1 MAKYSL
7 DKIANRTRTGFFAA
21 IFLLFVSYFLSFIS
35 TRKITI
41 QDYYINHTNQ
51 VIHNLDNILGF
62 VSKGES
68 AFRGY
73 LIANDKEYLAEYDK
87 SLINIDTAFAHLT
100 LLTADNQ
107 IQRNNL
113 DTLRHYVNQKYIMMG
128 KAIFYLSP
136 KQKFSTSLI
145 QGKEEDIANAKK
157 LESQID
163 KMKQDEID
171 VRNDWSRKL
180 SRYSRLIQVLNF
192 LSISIALLL
201 AIYSLV
207 VYNKENRQKKLAAS
221 KAAAYKEELQER
233 VKQLASLNTE
243 LIDLRRLEKYAV
255 TGRIARVIA
264 HEVRNPLTNINLAC
278 EQLKSELEDESNM
291 MLFKMIA
298 RNSDRINQLVTDLL
312 ATTRMAELAFS
323 DESLNKVIDESLELA
338 NDRINLNHI
347 KVVKNYAHDLP
358 YVSMDKEKIKIA
370 FLNIIVNAIEA
381 MPENGILTIHT
392 RNENGKCSVKFSDNG
407 VGLKKTEVDRL
418 FEPYFTTKEKGN
430 GLGLANCQN
439 IILAHK
445 GNITAESEFGKGTS
459 FTITFNGSVL
469 PAD

>member
-1 MAKYSL
+1 MAKYTL

-21 IFLLFVSYFLSFIS
+21 IFLLFVSYFLTYIS
-35 TRKITI
+35 SRKISI
-41 QDYYINHTNQ
+41 QDYYINHTNE

-62 VSKGES
+62 VSTGES

-73 LIANDKEYLAEYDK
+73 LIASDKDYLAEYDK
-87 SLINIDTAFAHLT
+87 SLINIDTAFAQLK
-100 LLTADNQ
+100 LLTADNEV
-107 IQRNNL
+107 QRNNL

-128 KAIFYLSP
+128 KAVFELST
-136 KQKFSTSLI
+136 KQKFSISLL

-157 LESQID
+157 LESQIK

-171 VRNDWSRKL
+171 VRNEWSHKL
-180 SRYSRLIQVLNF
+180 SKYSKLIKILNV
-192 LSISIALLL
+192 LSIIIAILL
-201 AIYSLV
+201 AIYSLI
-207 VYNKENRQKKLAAS
+207 VYNKESRQRKIAAR
-221 KAAAYKEELQER
+221 KAAVYKEELQER

-243 LIDLRRLEKYAV
+243 LIELRRLEKYAV

-278 EQLKSELEDESNM
+278 EQLKSELEDESNS
-291 MLFKMIA
+291 MLFKMIV

-312 ATTRMAELAFS
+312 GTTRMAELTFS
-323 DESLNKVIDESLELA
+323 DESLNEVIDESLELA

-347 KVVKNYAHDLP
+347 KVVKDYEQDLP
-358 YVSMDKEKIKIA
+358 YVSLDKEKMKIA

-381 MPENGILTIHT
+381 MSENGVLTIST
-392 RNENGKCSVKFSDNG
+392 QNENGKCSVKFSDNG

-430 GLGLANCQN
+430 GLGLANCQ
-439 IILAHK
+439 
-445 GNITAESEFGKGTS
+445 
-459 FTITFNGSVL
+459 
-469 PAD
+469 

>member
-7 DKIANRTRTGFFAA
+7 DKIATRTRTGFFAA
-21 IFLLFVSYFLSFIS
+21 IFLLFVSYFLTFIS
-35 TRKITI
+35 TRKLAI
-41 QDYYINHTNQ
+41 QDYYINHTNE
-51 VIHNLDNILGF
+51 VIHNLDNVLGF

-73 LIANDKEYLAEYDK
+73 LIANDKDYLADYDK
-87 SLINIDTAFAHLT
+87 SLINIDSAFLNLAQLT
-100 LLTADNQ
+100 MDNQ
-107 IQRNNL
+107 LQRKNL

-128 KAIFYLSP
+128 KAIFGLSTR
-136 KQKFSTSLI
+136 QKFTTPLI
-145 QGKEEDIANAKK
+145 QEKEEDIANAKM
-157 LESQID
+157 LELQIA
-163 KMKQDEID
+163 KMKQNEID
-171 VRNDWSRKL
+171 VRNEWSKKL
-180 SRYSRLIQVLNF
+180 SRYSQLILVLNV
-192 LSISIALLL
+192 LSIIIAILL
-201 AIYSLV
+201 AIYSLL
-207 VYNKENRQKKLAAS
+207 VYNKENRQKKLAAR
-221 KAAAYKEELQER
+221 KAAVYKEELQER

-243 LIDLRRLEKYAV
+243 LIELRRLEKYAV

-278 EQLKSELEDESNM
+278 EQLKSELEDESNS

-312 ATTRMAELAFS
+312 ATTRMAELTFS
-323 DESLNKVIDESLELA
+323 DESLNEVIDESIELA

-347 KVVKNYAHDLP
+347 KVVKNYEQNLP
-358 YVSMDKEKIKIA
+358 YVSLDKEKMKIA

-381 MPENGILTIHT
+381 MSENGVLTIT
-392 RNENGKCSVKFSDNG
+392 TQNVNGKCSVKFSDNG
-407 VGLKKTEVDRL
+407 VGLRKPEVDRL

-445 GNITAESEFGKGTS
+445 GNIAAESEFGKGTS
-459 FTITFNGSVL
+459 FTITFKGSTL
-469 PAD
+469 ASD